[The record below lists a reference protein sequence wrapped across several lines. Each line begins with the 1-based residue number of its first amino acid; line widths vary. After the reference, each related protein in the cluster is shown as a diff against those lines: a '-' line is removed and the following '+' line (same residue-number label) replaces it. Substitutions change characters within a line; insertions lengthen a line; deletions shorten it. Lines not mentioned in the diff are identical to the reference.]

1 MSDFDLDFY
10 GQMICLISHQ
20 SGEWI
25 CPLLEVLLK
34 GDEQETLELTWTE
47 RQEYMF
53 VNVDFKE
60 IMRMAK
66 PHFPALELSCC
77 SYEKDGI

>member
-1 MSDFDLDFY
+1 
-10 GQMICLISHQ
+10 
-20 SGEWI
+20 
-25 CPLLEVLLK
+25 
-34 GDEQETLELTWTE
+34 
-47 RQEYMF
+47 MF

-60 IMRMAK
+60 IMRMAE

>member
-1 MSDFDLDFY
+1 MSN
-10 GQMICLISHQ
+10 ISPVRGMNMPFVG
-20 SGEWI
+20 S
-25 CPLLEVLLK
+25 PLK

-77 SYEKDGI
+77 SYEKMGFKMKETDQV